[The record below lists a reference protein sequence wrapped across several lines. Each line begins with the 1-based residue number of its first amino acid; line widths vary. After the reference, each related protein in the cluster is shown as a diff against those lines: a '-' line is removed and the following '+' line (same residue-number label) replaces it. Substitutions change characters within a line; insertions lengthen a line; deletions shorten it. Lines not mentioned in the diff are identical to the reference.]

1 MTMRAFAAAALLA
14 AASFA
19 AAAQPASP
27 AAPAPAPGQAADA
40 STHKIC
46 RVSPANGS
54 RLGGTRTCRTREE
67 WAQAQREA
75 RSSAERIQRGT
86 AGCLMGPN
94 DPRLGGGPHLV
105 CGNFGD

>member
-1 MTMRAFAAAALLA
+1 MKMRVLIGAALLA
-14 AASFA
+14 AASFSA
-19 AAAQPASP
+19 DAQTV
-27 AAPAPAPGQAADA
+27 AAPAAAPGPDPAE
-40 STHKIC
+40 STRKIC

-75 RSSAERIQRGT
+75 RMSTDRIQRGT

-94 DPRLGGGPHLV
+94 DPRMGGGPHLV
-105 CGNFGD
+105 CGNFGP

>member
-1 MTMRAFAAAALLA
+1 MTIRALAAAALLA
-14 AASFA
+14 ATSFA
-19 AAAQPASP
+19 AAAQTQTP
-27 AAPAPAPGQAADA
+27 AAPAPGADPNA
-40 STHKIC
+40 STRKIC

-54 RLGGTRTCRTREE
+54 RLGGTRICRTRDE

-75 RSSAERIQRGT
+75 RASAERIQRGT

-105 CGNFGD
+105 CSNFGD

>member
-1 MTMRAFAAAALLA
+1 MTMRALAVAALLA
-14 AASFA
+14 ATSFA

-27 AAPAPAPGQAADA
+27 ATPAQDSQA
-40 STHKIC
+40 STRKIC

-75 RSSAERIQRGT
+75 RMSAERIQRST